1 MFRGKVSK
9 IIKRDGRIADFDR
22 HKIASAIS
30 KAAIAA
36 EDNPTIGSK
45 LAEKVER
52 ILFLRHRGRLP
63 TVENIQ
69 DIIEE
74 VLMNSGYSNIAKSYI
89 LYREKRS
96 ELRTAKEF
104 CGVIKDDLKLGINA
118 VKVLQSRYLL
128 RDSYGE
134 VAETPREMF
143 RRVARA
149 VAATDRKYNE
159 DSKKSENEFF
169 QAMSRLEFLPNT
181 PCLMNAGTKFQMLN
195 ACFVLNVEDSL
206 DKIFDTLK
214 TAGILQKFAGG
225 TGFSFSKLRP
235 KNSIINS
242 TKGVTSGPVSF
253 MGLFDAM
260 TGVIKLGSKRR
271 GANMGVLRVDHPDI
285 LDFVQCKNNI
295 NSFAN
300 FNISVAATD
309 RFMNAVLKNKN
320 YSLVDPVSGKN
331 TRSLSARAVFDLIVM
346 NAWATGDP
354 GIIFID
360 RVNKLHP
367 IHQEIE
373 ATNPCGEQPLLGNE
387 SCVLGSINL
396 AKFVNGEDVDWDRL
410 GKVVFLGMHFLD
422 NVVDANDY
430 ATKEI
435 EETTKKNRK
444 TGLGI
449 MGFADMLYRLGIP
462 YDSAEALKLAG
473 KLMCFI
479 SKNARKASE
488 DLGKKRGSF
497 PNFNKSKLKR
507 HYNYMRN
514 ATVTTI
520 APTGTLSII
529 AGCSS
534 GIEPVFAL
542 SYAREILD
550 GTFMLETNPYFEDA
564 SRKRGFY
571 NKNMVNEISKTGS
584 LRNIK
589 HIPGEMKKVF
599 VTAFDIAPEWHVK
612 MQATFQRYVDNAVSK
627 TVNLPENAT
636 RKDVENAYLLAYKLG
651 CKGITVF
658 RSGCKEGKQVLY
670 SGDEYER
677 RVKMH
682 SEFAG
687 GCPDVECGH

>member
-1 MFRGKVSK
+1 MIRGKISK
-9 IIKRDGRIADFDR
+9 IVKRDGKIADFNR
-22 HKIASAIS
+22 NKIASTIS

-36 EDNPTIGSK
+36 EENPITGSR

-69 DIIEE
+69 DITEE
-74 VLMNSGYSNIAKSYI
+74 VLMNSGHSNIAKSYI

-104 CGVIKDDLKLGINA
+104 YGVRKDDLKLGVNA
-118 VKVLQSRYLL
+118 AKVLQSRYFL
-128 RDSYGE
+128 RNAEGY
-134 VAETPREMF
+134 VAETPIEMF
-143 RRVARA
+143 KRVARA
-149 VAATDRKYNE
+149 VSFVDKKYNE

-169 QAMSRLEFLPNT
+169 QVMSRLEFLPNT

-206 DKIFDTLK
+206 DKIFNTLK

-225 TGFSFSKLRP
+225 TGFSFSRLRP
-235 KNSIINS
+235 KGSIINS
-242 TKGVTSGPVSF
+242 TKGVSSGPVSF

-285 LDFVQCKNNI
+285 LDFVQCKNNL
-295 NSFAN
+295 NSFTN
-300 FNISVAATD
+300 FNISAAATD

-320 YSLVDPVSGKN
+320 YELVDPINGKK
-331 TRSLSARAVFDLIVM
+331 TKSLSARAVFDLIIM
-346 NAWATGDP
+346 NAWAAGDP
-354 GIIFID
+354 GMIFID
-360 RVNKLHP
+360 RINRLHP
-367 IHQEIE
+367 LHENIE

-396 AKFVNGEDVDWDRL
+396 TKFVNEADIDWKRL
-410 GKVVFLGMHFLD
+410 RDAIFLGVHFLD

-430 ATKEI
+430 VTEEI
-435 EETTKKNRK
+435 EVTTKKNRK
-444 TGLGI
+444 IGLGV
-449 MGFADMLYRLGIP
+449 MGWADMLYNLCIP
-462 YDSAEALKLAG
+462 YDSTEALKLAE

-488 DLGKKRGSF
+488 DLGKKRGNF
-497 PNFNKSKLKR
+497 PNFNKSKLKG

-542 SYAREILD
+542 SYVREILE
-550 GTFMLETNPYFEDA
+550 GTFMLETNPYFENA

-571 NKNMVNEISKTGS
+571 SKGMANEISKTGS

-589 HIPGEMKKVF
+589 HIPKEMKKVF
-599 VTAFDIAPEWHVK
+599 VTAFDIAPEYHVK
-612 MQATFQRYVDNAVSK
+612 MQAAFQKYVDNAVSK

-636 RKDVENAYLLAYKLG
+636 RKDVENIYLLAYKLG

-658 RSGCKEGKQVLY
+658 RTGSKEGRQVLY
-670 SGDEYER
+670 SGEEYEK
-677 RVKMH
+677 RVKIH

-687 GCPDVECGH
+687 GCPEIECGH